1 MEETIELSNVE
12 NEKVTPHC
20 SEFVVI
26 PDEEKKTISILPSID
41 GAIIE
46 LSKDMALLL
55 ISIIQDCVQ
64 KL

>member
-12 NEKVTPHC
+12 NEKVTLHC